1 MKLAVAIVHGMG
13 RDKRGFSH
21 DLQRG
26 IAKAYQQQGLGH
38 QWEDIY
44 FQEVL
49 WADLLTDTQMTLYQ
63 RLTQHHSLRY
73 KRLRRFFIE
82 YLGDVLA
89 YEGSAKIDGY
99 RQAIYQRMQ
108 SALTSFLPLYEA
120 QSNCPL
126 IVIGH
131 SLGSIIALDFL
142 KQHGAPFLSHL
153 CGIVTLGSPL
163 ALWSLQNKDFGRP
176 LSFPGESLSPSHQ
189 ARARWLNIYDKDDVI
204 AYPLKAINSHFNQSV
219 SEDIQ
224 INVGGPF
231 TSWNPFSHQG
241 YWTNRQ
247 VHGVIAKLLL
257 SLVD

>member
-21 DLQRG
+21 HLQRG
-26 IAKAYQQQGLGH
+26 IAKAYQQQGMQH
-38 QWEDIY
+38 QWNDIY
-44 FQEVL
+44 FQEVF
-49 WADLLTDTQMTLYQ
+49 WADLLTDTQVTLYQ
-63 RLTQHHSLRY
+63 RLTNNHSLRY

-89 YEGSAKIDGY
+89 YEGGEQY
-99 RQAIYQRMQ
+99 RQAIHQRMQ
-108 SALTSFLPLYEA
+108 ESLASFLPLYEA
-120 QSNCPL
+120 HRDCPL

-163 ALWSLQNKDFGRP
+163 ALWSLQDKDYGQP
-176 LSFPGESLSPSHQ
+176 LTFPGESLSSTHQ
-189 ARARWLNIYDKDDVI
+189 SLARWINIYDKDDVI
-204 AYPLKAINSHFNQSV
+204 AYPLKPINAHFNQSV

-241 YWTNRQ
+241 YWQNRE
-247 VHGVIAKLLL
+247 VHRVIATLLL
-257 SLVD
+257 ALTD